1 MHCLNKPNVTE
12 ERYVCIMLK
21 RFTSLT
27 HDHVMQNGTNN
38 SLFVTGSFVLQ
49 RAVSATTTAF
59 YAYMSGHE
67 SSPGSHHTLIFGSVI
82 TNIGDHYNRYTGIFT
97 AAIAGIYVFS
107 YSITPG
113 IGAYIPVEI
122 VRNNGVVGSSMTR
135 SHGGYQHNAAST
147 VIIQLSVGDV
157 CFIRTSSSST
167 PSSNI
172 YSGSY
177 ARSSFSGWL
186 LA

>member
-1 MHCLNKPNVTE
+1 MIILCK
-12 ERYVCIMLK
+12 I
-21 RFTSLT
+21 
-27 HDHVMQNGTNN
+27 QWNN
-38 SLFVTGSFVLQ
+38 SFFFVTGSLVLPG
-49 RAVSATTTAF
+49 AVCATTTAF
-59 YAYMSGHE
+59 YAFMNS
-67 SSPGSHHTLIFGSVI
+67 SVPSPGSHHTVIFGSVI
-82 TNIGDHYNRYTGIFT
+82 TNIGNPYNRYTGIFT
-97 AAIAGIYVFS
+97 APIAGIYVFS
-107 YSITPG
+107 YSITPDSS
-113 IGAYIPVEI
+113 AYIPVEI
-122 VRNNGVVGSSMTR
+122 VKNNGVVGSSMTR